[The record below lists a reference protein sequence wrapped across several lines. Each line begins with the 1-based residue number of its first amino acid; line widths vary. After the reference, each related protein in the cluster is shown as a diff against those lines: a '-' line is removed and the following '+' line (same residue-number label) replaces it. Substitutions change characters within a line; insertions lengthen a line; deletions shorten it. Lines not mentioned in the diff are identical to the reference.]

1 MRSFVEPIRRVSLAN
16 PAAERETWSRV
27 TVGGQ
32 LTRRGQAPNI
42 LKSQNRFSNTSS
54 PRKSTGHSHASGPEE
69 VHNMHRFRIL
79 AGLLL
84 GAALLIPTVV
94 RADGDDHRYNKRY
107 YDNRRYFDRDGRDYH
122 VWNERE
128 DRAYRF
134 YLNDQHLGDMLP
146 LYLLER
152 GGAGIR
158 HGIRP
163 YLS

>member
-1 MRSFVEPIRRVSLAN
+1 
-16 PAAERETWSRV
+16 
-27 TVGGQ
+27 
-32 LTRRGQAPNI
+32 
-42 LKSQNRFSNTSS
+42 
-54 PRKSTGHSHASGPEE
+54 
-69 VHNMHRFRIL
+69 MHRFRIL

-134 YLNDQHLGDMLP
+134 YLNDQHLG
-146 LYLLER
+146 YREWRTVR
-152 GGAGIR
+152 GR
-158 HGIRP
+158 HQVAYFRWRHTHPDSVIWVK
-163 YLS
+163 